1 MGRGRSSPQRLVR
14 GSHTCLEGARMRAG
28 FMVGRTTKKI
38 DISYLGGSG
47 FFPCTC
53 SLWVR
58 SWGFDGTRKL
68 WNTSQASGVRSLM
81 DDGFCLLIVVFSLA
95 HVRPTYLTLLLLLHF
110 TTYPHFSTTK
120 NSHREGNIPRI
131 KTRHTHALYDPTS
144 RGKPHAH
151 TTSYSSLQ

>member
-1 MGRGRSSPQRLVR
+1 MPG
-14 GSHTCLEGARMRAG
+14 GSAYAG
-28 FMVGRTTKKI
+28 WFYGGENHKKI

-53 SLWVR
+53 PAWVR

-81 DDGFCLLIVVFSLA
+81 DNGFCLLIVVFSLA
-95 HVRPTYLTLLLLLHF
+95 HVRPTYLTLLLLLLLLF

-120 NSHREGNIPRI
+120 NSY
-131 KTRHTHALYDPTS
+131 RH
-144 RGKPHAH
+144 
-151 TTSYSSLQ
+151 SSTLQS